1 MGSSVRS
8 RQSQRSRA
16 QDDTTARANAKSLKR
31 LVAGTSC
38 IVGTFTHHSRYAQ
51 LGSRPSGR
59 SFNGMTSKIQEGRNA
74 AQLSESNCIYPV
86 SIRPGLRNSKFET
99 LFVPRR
105 QGRVLEGGIR
115 VEILKLPGFSPN
127 LFQIVELVNLS
138 CKQVLKVQG
147 CVLILQ
153 CGSGSFCSHMPR

>member
-1 MGSSVRS
+1 MGSSVEWRRIARS
-8 RQSQRSRA
+8 
-16 QDDTTARANAKSLKR
+16 QDNTANAKSLKR

-74 AQLSESNCIYPV
+74 AQLSESDCICSV
-86 SIRPGLRNSKFET
+86 SIRPRLRNSKFET

-105 QGRVLEGGIR
+105 LGRVLEGGIR
-115 VEILKLPGFSPN
+115 FGILKLPEFAPN
-127 LFQIVELVNLS
+127 LFRIEELVNLS
-138 CKQVLKVQG
+138 CTQVLKVQG
-147 CVLILQ
+147 RVRILL
-153 CGSGSFCSHMPR
+153 CGLGGFCSHMPR